1 MKKTLSLKKKII
13 ISIISIFLAMIIIFV
28 CVFCFLSFPFADKID
43 DAYISQNT
51 TLNEIKQN
59 YKEVFFDDFEN
70 ATLNEKFWNFE
81 GSRTNRNNELQTY
94 ADSLKDNNIEFE
106 NGCLNIIAKQEKR
119 NGKEFTSASITTQG
133 KVAYKYGIFEIK
145 AKLPK
150 GNGMWPAFWLMGQT
164 QFFNMQLWPITGEI
178 DIMESICGKD
188 DDQKIYST
196 IHYGGTVFSGS
207 LYRQGGEF
215 ILNNDKFYNDYHIFG
230 VVITDRQMLF
240 YVDDIIHTYIDI
252 TDSKCD
258 TFRKYDKYI
267 LLNLA
272 IGGEWAGSPDETTE
286 FPNIYSIDYLKIY
299 QEDI

>member
-70 ATLNEKFWNFE
+70 A
-81 GSRTNRNNELQTY
+81 
-94 ADSLKDNNIEFE
+94 A
-106 NGCLNIIAKQEKR
+106 
-119 NGKEFTSASITTQG
+119 TSGRITTQNKVYFTHG
-133 KVAYKYGIFEIK
+133 KIEASIK
-145 AKLPK
+145 FPHTA
-150 GNGMWPAFWLMGQT
+150 NGLWPAFWLMGQT

-215 ILNNDKFYNDYHIFG
+215 VLNNDKFYNDYHIFG

-240 YVDDIIHTYIDI
+240 YVNDVIHTYIDI

-272 IGGEWAGSPDETTE
+272 IGGEWAGSPDETTK